1 MSKRFDG
8 VIEAVRYTP
17 DGKVQLVRVF
27 ERFGPAFGDRILLDR
42 QGLIERIKRG
52 KKFVVGER
60 IPGLAGTFE
69 VGASVQ
75 LVESRGLPLIV
86 AGAPADDRD
95 TFEGVPLF

>member
-8 VIEAVRYTP
+8 VIEAVRYSP
-17 DGKVQLVRVF
+17 DGKVQMVRAF

-60 IPGLAGTFE
+60 IHGLGGTFE
-69 VGASVQ
+69 IGATVR
-75 LVESRGLPLIV
+75 LVRSSGLPLLV
-86 AGAPADDRD
+86 AGALADDRD
-95 TFEGVPLF
+95 YLEGVPLF